1 MDNFTLYMHRNKV
14 NNKVYIGVTCQKAKD
29 RWRKGKVYN
38 KAFKADIEQY
48 GWDNFEHIIIETGLS
63 QQDAL
68 AKERELVKQYNSN
81 NPAYGYNYKCGGDVM
96 GMMGKHHS
104 KEVKQLLHDKMA
116 KVVFTE
122 EHKKHISESKQG
134 IKHHYAKPVYQ
145 YSINGDFIRK
155 WDYMSEATK
164 ELNINKGNITE
175 VCKGHRKSAGGYVWK
190 YERS

>member
-1 MDNFTLYMHRNKV
+1 MDNFTLYMHKNKV
-14 NNKVYIGVTCQKAKD
+14 NKKVYIGVTCQEVKD

-48 GWDNFEHIIIETGLS
+48 GWDNFEHLIIETGLS

-68 AKERELVKQYNSN
+68 AKEKELVEQYNSN
-81 NPAYGYNYKCGGDVM
+81 NPAYGYNYTCGGDVM

-104 KEVKQLLHDKMA
+104 KEVKQLLHNKMA

-134 IKHHYAKPVYQ
+134 IKHHCAKPVYQ

-175 VCKGHRKSAGGYVWK
+175 VCKGRRKSAGGYIWK

>member
-14 NNKVYIGVTCQKAKD
+14 NSKVYIGVTCQKVKD
-29 RWRKGKVYN
+29 RWKKGKIYN

-48 GWDNFEHIIIETGLS
+48 GWDSFEHIIIESGLS
-63 QQDAL
+63 QKDAL
-68 AKERELVKQYNSN
+68 AKEKELVKQYNAN
-81 NPAYGYNYKCGGDVM
+81 NPEHGYNYKSGGDVM

-104 KEVKQLLHDKMA
+104 TEAKKRIHDA
-116 KVVFTE
+116 KKSYVFTE

-134 IKHHYAKPVYQ
+134 VKHHCAKPVYQ
-145 YSINGDFIRK
+145 FSKDGKFIRK

-164 ELNINKGNITE
+164 ELHISKGNITE
-175 VCKGHRKSAGGYVWK
+175 VCKGHRKSAGGFIWK